1 MAIQAFDHDRKTKRL
16 MSRHFVDMVA
26 HLGDQGVH
34 RGQATVLGEF
44 QDGTKTA

>member
-1 MAIQAFDHDRKTKRL
+1 

-26 HLGDQGVH
+26 DLRDQGVH

-44 QDGTKTA
+44 QAGTKSA